1 MAAIIIAT
9 GIAAFLALAA
19 RFPKHVRHATG
30 TAHSR

>member
-19 RFPKHVRHATG
+19 RFLG
-30 TAHSR
+30 HSRHKVERVA